1 MKVAVIVYGMLR
13 ELDTAVKTWNFLN
26 HPDFDFYFS
35 TWSESYQINEKLG
48 VDIREE
54 INEDMIKKHIP
65 NANISILNE
74 SDFVFPGD
82 IVYQN
87 DKLIFHQKNGLKMVK
102 DSGIKYDMLMLTR
115 SDNYKTFY
123 FGAEHFFTMNK
134 KDRIY
139 GQTAIYVSNL
149 ETFFLQDYFFVGDFD
164 VMSEIIEA
172 YPDTLPSNIH
182 NFLAHQII
190 KLGYFVEDIKKFDVC
205 LARPT
210 LRGLSNINRDIVA
223 EKFRE
228 WGENTNNNKK

>member
-13 ELDTAVKTWNFLN
+13 ELDIAVKTWNFLN

-74 SDFVFPGD
+74 SDFAFPGD

-102 DSGIKYDMLMLTR
+102 DSGIKYDM
-115 SDNYKTFY
+115 
-123 FGAEHFFTMNK
+123 
-134 KDRIY
+134 
-139 GQTAIYVSNL
+139 
-149 ETFFLQDYFFVGDFD
+149 
-164 VMSEIIEA
+164 
-172 YPDTLPSNIH
+172 
-182 NFLAHQII
+182 
-190 KLGYFVEDIKKFDVC
+190 
-205 LARPT
+205 
-210 LRGLSNINRDIVA
+210 
-223 EKFRE
+223 
-228 WGENTNNNKK
+228 